1 VGKFGM
7 SPDPLFPSD
16 LTPFLGPQVRGFG
29 FLHDGSID
37 TLFRFHGA
45 KVFDQTA
52 INPGGIPSSAA
63 GDTIRNQLT
72 AFLLAFDSN
81 LAPIVGQQITLTST
95 NTAIAAPRINLL
107 EARATAGE
115 CDLVVKGIVNGQA
128 SGYLYNPQQNAF
140 NSVPSSASFSDTA
153 LRALGQKSGDELTF
167 TCVPPGSGA
176 SIAVEPVIGSGPVT
190 TSAGLVSAANPSN
203 GSAIAPGGMASLYGT
218 NLASAKLP
226 AGGAP
231 LPLLLGGTSMTVGN
245 LPAPLFYVSP
255 LQINFQVPW
264 ISISK
269 PTQFPLLITQG
280 ESLTLLTF
288 MLTPYA
294 PALFTANGQG
304 SGQASAIIS
313 NTSSLAA
320 PAGMYPGSRP
330 AKPGEFV
337 LLYCTGLGAV
347 THQPAAGDMSPGSPP
362 AATVTAPTLKL
373 GGASVPVSFS
383 GLAPNF
389 VGLYQVNFQI
399 PAKAASGNA
408 VPLVLSIGGVS
419 SNTATIAIQ

>member
-1 VGKFGM
+1 
-7 SPDPLFPSD
+7 
-16 LTPFLGPQVRGFG
+16 
-29 FLHDGSID
+29 
-37 TLFRFHGA
+37 
-45 KVFDQTA
+45 
-52 INPGGIPSSAA
+52 
-63 GDTIRNQLT
+63 
-72 AFLLAFDSN
+72 
-81 LAPIVGQQITLTST
+81 
-95 NTAIAAPRINLL
+95 
-107 EARATAGE
+107 
-115 CDLVVKGIVNGQA
+115 VNGHA
-128 SGYLYNPQQNAF
+128 AGYLYNPQQNTF
-140 NSVPSSASFSDTA
+140 NSVPSSVTFSDTA
-153 LRALGQKSGDELTF
+153 LRALARKPGDELTF

-176 SIAVEPVIGSGPVT
+176 GIAVEPVIGLGPVT
-190 TSAGLVSAANPSN
+190 TSAGLVSAANPIA

-218 NLASAKLP
+218 NLANAKLP
-226 AGGAP
+226 ASGAP
-231 LPLLLGGTSMTVGN
+231 LPLLLGGTSMTVDN
-245 LPAPLFYVSP
+245 LPAALFYVSP

-280 ESLTLLTF
+280 EGLTIMSF

-313 NTSSLAA
+313 NTTSPAA
-320 PAGMYPGSRP
+320 PTGAYPGSRP

-347 THQPAAGDMSPGSPP
+347 TNPPATGDVSPSNPP
-362 AATVTAPTLKL
+362 AATLTTPTLKL

-399 PAKAASGNA
+399 PANATGGSG